1 MSEGSAGAVPGGTLT
16 VTDDRTGKVYTIP
29 ISDGAISAADLRKIK
44 VKDEDPGLL
53 SYDPAFMSTASC
65 RSAITYIDG
74 DQGILRHRG
83 YPIQELAEGASFLE
97 VAYLLLHGELPTA
110 EQLGTWSD
118 EITHHTF
125 VHENIKKF
133 VDGFH
138 HDAHPMGILVGTLGA
153 LSTFYPDAKNVTEP
167 DNRRLQI
174 TRLIAKIATLAAFA
188 YRHAMGLPYVYPDNG
203 LSYAGNLL
211 NMMRRMS
218 EPRYEPDPVLEHALD
233 VLFILHADHEQN
245 CSTSAMRVVGSAL
258 TDPYSTA
265 AAAVAALYGPRHG
278 GANEQ
283 VLRMLKVIGSVEEV
297 PRYVDRVKAGEFRLM
312 GFGHRV
318 YKSYDPRAKIVKSV
332 ADKVFSVT
340 GMNPLLE
347 IAVELERVALSD
359 DYFIEHKLYPN
370 VDFYSGLIYEAMGFP
385 VAMFPV
391 LFAIGRMPGWLAQW
405 EEGLLDREQRIARP
419 RQLYT
424 GPGERHV
431 TPLADRG

>member
-1 MSEGSAGAVPGGTLT
+1 
-16 VTDDRTGKVYTIP
+16 
-29 ISDGAISAADLRKIK
+29 
-44 VKDEDPGLL
+44 
-53 SYDPAFMSTASC
+53 
-65 RSAITYIDG
+65 
-74 DQGILRHRG
+74 
-83 YPIQELAEGASFLE
+83 
-97 VAYLLLHGELPTA
+97 
-110 EQLGTWSD
+110 
-118 EITHHTF
+118 
-125 VHENIKKF
+125 
-133 VDGFH
+133 
-138 HDAHPMGILVGTLGA
+138 MGILVGTVGA